1 MIPPTLLWIPFT
13 LVASAL
19 QVARNTMQRSLTAS
33 LGTVGA
39 THVRFL
45 FGFPFSLI
53 FLALTLA
60 VTGAPLPQTNFHFW
74 LWLVLGGLTQ
84 IAGTALM
91 LAAMEERSFVVATAY
106 VKTEPIQVAIF
117 GLAFLG
123 DTLTPLNFIAIVL
136 ATAGV
141 VIMAVRPDKA
151 KELGGLKPM
160 LLGLGSAAFFAL
172 SSVGYRGALISL
184 DTQSFI
190 VGASFT
196 LVLTLLMQTV
206 VLTAWLWF
214 HDRATLLD
222 IFRLWRPSMTAGFFG
237 ALSSQFW
244 FMSFALTSAANVRT
258 LALVE
263 VLFAQGVTYFKFR
276 QKVSGREILGIVL
289 IVVGV
294 GMLVAMH

>member
-1 MIPPTLLWIPFT
+1 MFAALWIPFT
-13 LVASAL
+13 LIASAL

-60 VTGAPLPQTNFHFW
+60 VTGAPLPKPGLDFW
-74 LWLVLGGLTQ
+74 LWLLLGGLTQ

-106 VKTEPIQVAIF
+106 VKTEPIQVAVF
-117 GLAFLG
+117 GLVFLG
-123 DTLTPLNFIAIVL
+123 DALTPLNFLAIAM

-141 VIMAVRPDKA
+141 VIMAVRPGKA
-151 KELGGLKPM
+151 KDLGGLKPM

-172 SSVGYRGALISL
+172 SAIGYRGALLSL
-184 DTQSFI
+184 ASPSFI

-196 LVLTLLMQTV
+196 LVLTLLMQTM
-206 VLTAWLWF
+206 VLTVWLWF
-214 HDRATLLD
+214 RDRAVLFE
-222 IFRLWRPSMTAGFFG
+222 IFRLWRPSMKAGFFG

-263 VLFAQGVTYFKFR
+263 VLFAQAVTYFKFR
-276 QKVSGREILGIVL
+276 QKVSLREMLGIAL
-289 IVVGV
+289 IVIGV
-294 GMLVAMH
+294 GMLVAVH